1 MDFKSILFY
10 HKGSEIFKGPLSTS
24 VTVLSLNL
32 QVKKH
37 QYFMGV
43 LSEICQV
50 LFLLIKI
57 TDILRVLT
65 HSITYQEQSD
75 LQLVSK
81 SVL

>member
-1 MDFKSILFY
+1 
-10 HKGSEIFKGPLSTS
+10 
-24 VTVLSLNL
+24 
-32 QVKKH
+32 
-37 QYFMGV
+37 MGV

-65 HSITYQEQSD
+65 NSITYQEQSD

>member
-1 MDFKSILFY
+1 
-10 HKGSEIFKGPLSTS
+10 
-24 VTVLSLNL
+24 
-32 QVKKH
+32 
-37 QYFMGV
+37 MGV